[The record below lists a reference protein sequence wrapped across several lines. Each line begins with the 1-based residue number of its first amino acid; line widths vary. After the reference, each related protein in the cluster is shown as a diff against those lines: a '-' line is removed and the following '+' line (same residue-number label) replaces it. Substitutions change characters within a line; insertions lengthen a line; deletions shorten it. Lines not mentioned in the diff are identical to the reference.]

1 MALFGGL
8 AMPFQRL
15 GRILG
20 NALAQTV
27 EHAQFCL
34 GQHDSLLGCL
44 GELVERHAFN
54 QIIAGAGVLCG
65 RCFGSIERI
74 TVAFIDS
81 QFCRTIG
88 RLVDQEQGLDVIP
101 LDSLAR

>member
-20 NALAQTV
+20 SALAQTV

-34 GQHDSLLGCL
+34 GQHDSLLGRL
-44 GELVERHAFN
+44 GELGERHTRN
-54 QIIAGAGVLCG
+54 QIIARPSVFRGDGLG
-65 RCFGSIERI
+65 GIERI
-74 TVAFIDS
+74 TVAFIDR
-81 QFCRTIG
+81 QLGRITG
-88 RLVDQEQGLDVIP
+88 RLVD
-101 LDSLAR
+101 